1 MPFNVVIKYI
11 RKAYTNFASHI
22 YDIPPRMLA
31 FLILINL
38 VLIPY
43 LIPLGPLTRNLKI
56 LTEANLLAILAVS
69 WDLLVGRTGQISLGH
84 AIFFGVGAYGTA
96 ILYKY
101 LSWPIWVTIPVSMVA
116 GACIALIIGV
126 PCLRLKGPY
135 LALLTMA
142 LPIAVVGFI
151 IYFFPYELGQTG
163 YISVPRVFQP
173 SFFPKE
179 PKLRL
184 YGPYITDYYLSLAL
198 LTISSVIIYKV
209 ATSKTGIVFISI
221 LDDELGSK
229 ACGINVTKYKLLSLT
244 ISGLFGSLAGAFY
257 AHMIASAAYTRLFL
271 DVEATLPMK
280 FSYIPIVATIL
291 GGIGTIY
298 GPILGV
304 YLYILLEDLA
314 FPKIFEYLS
323 NFGIKVDPGMQII
336 ITLVIFMA
344 IVVLLII
351 RWPRG
356 IARAIVEKL
365 EDLEEPREVEE
376 ILKGKTKKGEKS

>member
-1 MPFNVVIKYI
+1 MPFNAVIKYA

-31 FLILINL
+31 FLILVNL
-38 VLIPY
+38 ALIPY

-84 AIFFGVGAYGTA
+84 ALFFGVGAYGTA

-101 LSWPIWVTIPVSMVA
+101 LSWPIWVTIPISMVA

-142 LPIAVVGFI
+142 LPIAVIGFI

-163 YISVPRVFQP
+163 YISVPRVFVP
-173 SFFPKE
+173 TLFPE
-179 PKLRL
+179 RTPLRL
-184 YGPYITDYYLSLAL
+184 YGPYIADYYLSFAL
-198 LTISSVIIYKV
+198 MTISSVIIYKV

-257 AHMIASAAYTRLFL
+257 AHMIASAAHTRLFL
-271 DVEATLPMK
+271 DIEATLPMK
-280 FSYIPIVATIL
+280 FSLIPIVATIL

-298 GPILGV
+298 GPIFGT
-304 YLYILLEDLA
+304 YIYILLEDFA
-314 FPKIFEYLS
+314 FPKMFDYLRT
-323 NFGIKVDPGMQII
+323 FGIEVDPAMQIP
-336 ITLVIFMA
+336 ITLVVFIA
-344 IVVLLII
+344 IVVLLIV

-376 ILKGKTKKGEKS
+376 ILKGKTKAEK

>member
-1 MPFNVVIKYI
+1 
-11 RKAYTNFASHI
+11 
-22 YDIPPRMLA
+22 MLA

-38 VLIPY
+38 ALIPY
-43 LIPLGPLTRNLKI
+43 LIPLGPLTRNLRI

-84 AIFFGVGAYGTA
+84 AIFFGIGAYGTA

-101 LSWPIWVTIPVSMVA
+101 LSWPIWVTIPISIVA
-116 GACIALIIGV
+116 GAAIALIIGV

-142 LPIAVVGFI
+142 LPIAVTGFI
-151 IYFFPYELGQTG
+151 IYFFPYEAGQTG
-163 YISVPRVFQP
+163 YISVPRIFQP
-173 SFFPKE
+173 SLFPTRE
-179 PKLRL
+179 LRM
-184 YGPYITDYYLSLAL
+184 YGPYIANYYLSLAL
-198 LTISSVIIYKV
+198 MTISSVIIYKV

-221 LDDELGSK
+221 LDDELGAK

-257 AHMIASAAYTRLFL
+257 AHIVASAAHTRLFL
-271 DVEATLPMK
+271 DVEASLPMK
-280 FSYIPIVATIL
+280 FSFIPIVSTIL

-298 GPILGV
+298 GPILGT
-304 YLYILLEDLA
+304 YIYILLENLV
-314 FPKIFEYLS
+314 FPQIFNYLT
-323 NFGIKVDPGMQII
+323 NFGIKVDPGLQIP
-336 ITLVIFMA
+336 ITLAIFLS
-344 IVVLLII
+344 IVVLLIV

-376 ILKGKTKKGEKS
+376 ILKGKTKGGEKS

>member
-1 MPFNVVIKYI
+1 MPFNAVIKYF
-11 RKAYTNFASHI
+11 RKAYTSFASHI

-38 VLIPY
+38 ALIPY
-43 LIPLGPLTRNLKI
+43 LIPLGPLTRNLRI

-84 AIFFGVGAYGTA
+84 AIFFGIGAYGTA

-101 LSWPIWVTIPVSMVA
+101 LSWPIWVTIPISIVA
-116 GACIALIIGV
+116 GAAIALIIGV

-142 LPIAVVGFI
+142 LPIAVTGFI
-151 IYFFPYELGQTG
+151 IYFFPYEAGQTG
-163 YISVPRVFQP
+163 YISVPRIFQP
-173 SFFPKE
+173 SLFPTRE
-179 PKLRL
+179 LRM
-184 YGPYITDYYLSLAL
+184 YGPYIANYYLSLAL
-198 LTISSVIIYKV
+198 MTISSVIIYKV

-221 LDDELGSK
+221 LDDELGAK

-257 AHMIASAAYTRLFL
+257 AHIVASAAHTRLFL
-271 DVEATLPMK
+271 DVEASLPMK
-280 FSYIPIVATIL
+280 FSFIPIVSTIL

-298 GPILGV
+298 GPILGT
-304 YLYILLEDLA
+304 YIYILLENLV
-314 FPKIFEYLS
+314 FPQIFNYLT
-323 NFGIKVDPGMQII
+323 NFGIKVDPGLQIP
-336 ITLVIFMA
+336 ITFAIFLS
-344 IVVLLII
+344 IVVLLIV

-376 ILKGKTKKGEKS
+376 ILKGKTKGGEKS